1 VVTLRG
7 FTGCRVSDADAR
19 EVVAPPYDKLEPA
32 DRDALVADDPL
43 TFLHVMPPRGPV
55 DGDLDALFAANRA
68 TLERLLAEG
77 RFTTLPDPCLV
88 ALTLTAGDETITY
101 VVGTVEVGAYAD
113 GRILPHERVRAD
125 RVAQLTRY
133 LEVVEAVSSPVC
145 VAHRPAP
152 EVAAALAPVLTADPD
167 VAFVDADGIR
177 VALRVIADERRIDTL
192 TRVIDAAGTLYLVD
206 GHHRAAAM
214 AAFAEQR
221 GFGADDPAAQVLTA
235 VVATDELTV
244 LPFHRRLATDGRG
257 GTPQVDVEVVRWLA
271 ARDLHVVPL
280 DRPTVPDRPGT
291 FTVVQHGRWWLVD
304 ARDRRAAGPV
314 EGLDAR
320 LVEREVIA
328 PLLGTGDPSHDP
340 RVEAIAHP
348 FGLDALDQPGT
359 IGIALHP
366 PGTEA
371 LIAVADAGAAMP
383 PKTTYVLPKLRS
395 GLLVVPTAASRA

>member
-1 VVTLRG
+1 MVTLRG

-19 EVVAPPYDKLEPA
+19 DVVAPPYDKLEPV
-32 DRDALVADDPL
+32 DRDALAADDPL
-43 TFLHVMPPRGPV
+43 TFLNVMPPRGPV
-55 DGDLDALFAANRA
+55 DGDLQALFAANRA

-77 RFTTLPDPCLV
+77 RFTALPDPCLV
-88 ALTLTAGDETITY
+88 TLTLTAGDETITY
-101 VVGTVEVGAYAD
+101 VVGTTDVDAYAD
-113 GRILPHERVRAD
+113 GRILPHEQVRPE
-125 RVAQLTRY
+125 RVAQLARY

-145 VAHRPAP
+145 VAHRAAP
-152 EVAAALAPVLTADPD
+152 EVTAALAPVLASEPD

-177 VALRVIADERRIDTL
+177 VALRVVADGQTMATL
-192 TRVIDAAGTLYLVD
+192 VHAIEGAGTLYLVD

-214 AAFAEQR
+214 AAYAEQH
-221 GFGADDPAAQVLTA
+221 GLASDDPAAQVLTA

-244 LPFHRRLATDGRG
+244 LPFHRRVGTDGRG
-257 GTPQVDVEVVRWLA
+257 GAQPIDVEVVRWLA

-304 ARDRRAAGPV
+304 ARDRRRPGPV

-320 LVEREVIA
+320 LVEREVLA
-328 PLLGTGDPSHDP
+328 PLLGTDDPAHDL

-348 FGLDALDQPGT
+348 IGLEALDQPGT
-359 IGIALHP
+359 IGVALHP

-371 LIAVADAGAAMP
+371 LLAVADAGAAMP

-395 GLLVVPTAASRA
+395 GLLVVPTTRTRA